1 MIEQLIRQYFL
12 KNYKISEIRD
22 LLLTRNE
29 IIISISTIKRILSS
43 LGLKRKNVP
52 ESSMQDIVSAI
63 IKEIYSCGYNLGYR
77 SLWKKLK
84 LEYNLTVK
92 RDTVY
97 NLLKVIDPDGLA
109 NRFGNKLRRRQYIS
123 PGPNFIWHLDGYDKL
138 KQFGF
143 AIHGCIDG
151 FSRRVLWLEVGTTNN
166 DPAVTA
172 FYFLKTVKKLKFLPT
187 LIRSDKGSENGLI
200 GELQIFLQ
208 KNHTDNLAGDKSF
221 IQGKSVKNQRI
232 ESYWGRMRQH
242 TVDFYIQFF
251 KCMQEKG
258 LFDGSNLHIKCLQF
272 CFGPLIRHDLNTNR
286 KLWNEHRIRKQAV
299 RNHLAGRPNVLFH
312 LPHRYASRDYR
323 RKVNPNTV
331 EKLMNKFTKK
341 PKLFER
347 YIREL
352 SELLIS
358 KVKIPA
364 NPTDALNLYKKILQE
379 YAKFKN
385 ENQV

>member
-12 KNYKISEIRD
+12 ENHKVSEIRD

-29 IIISISTIKRILSS
+29 IKISISTIKRILSS
-43 LGLKRKNVP
+43 LGLKRKNVL
-52 ESSMQDIVSAI
+52 ESSMQDIVAAI
-63 IKEIYSCGYNLGYR
+63 IEEIHSCGYNLGYR
-77 SLWKKLK
+77 SLWRKLK
-84 LEYNLTVK
+84 LEYKLTVK

-97 NLLKVIDPDGLA
+97 NLLKIIDPDGLA

-172 FYFLKTVKKLKFLPT
+172 HYFLKTVKKLKFLPT

-200 GELQIFLQ
+200 GELQVCLR
-208 KNHTDNLAGDKSF
+208 KNHSDKLAGDKSF

-232 ESYWGRMRQH
+232 ESYWGRMRQQ

-258 LFDGSNLHIKCLQF
+258 LFNGSNLHTKCLQF

-312 LPHRYASRDYR
+312 LPHRYASRDYKR
-323 RKVNPNTV
+323 NVNPNTV

-341 PKLFER
+341 PKLFEP
-347 YIREL
+347 YIKEL

-358 KVKIPA
+358 NVEIPA

-379 YAKFKN
+379 YTIFKN
-385 ENQV
+385 QN

>member
-12 KNYKISEIRD
+12 ENHKVSEIRD

-29 IIISISTIKRILSS
+29 IKISISTIKRILSS
-43 LGLKRKNVP
+43 LGLKRKNVL
-52 ESSMQDIVSAI
+52 ESSMQDIVAAI
-63 IKEIYSCGYNLGYR
+63 IEEIHSCGYNLGYR
-77 SLWKKLK
+77 SLWRKLK
-84 LEYNLTVK
+84 LEYKLTVK

-97 NLLKVIDPDGLA
+97 NLLKIIDPDGLA

-166 DPAVTA
+166 DLAVTA
-172 FYFLKTVKKLKFLPT
+172 HYFLKTVKKLKLLPT
-187 LIRSDKGSENGLI
+187 LIRYDK
-200 GELQIFLQ
+200 
-208 KNHTDNLAGDKSF
+208 GDKSF
-221 IQGKSVKNQRI
+221 IQGKSVKNQQI

-258 LFDGSNLHIKCLQF
+258 LFDGSNLHTKCLQF

-323 RKVNPNTV
+323 RNVNPNTV

-341 PKLFER
+341 PKLFEP
-347 YIREL
+347 YIKEL

-358 KVKIPA
+358 NVEIPA
-364 NPTDALNLYKKILQE
+364 NPTDASNLYKKILQE
-379 YAKFKN
+379 YKIF
-385 ENQV
+385 ENQN

>member
-92 RDTVY
+92 RDT
-97 NLLKVIDPDGLA
+97 
-109 NRFGNKLRRRQYIS
+109 
-123 PGPNFIWHLDGYDKL
+123 
-138 KQFGF
+138 
-143 AIHGCIDG
+143 
-151 FSRRVLWLEVGTTNN
+151 
-166 DPAVTA
+166 
-172 FYFLKTVKKLKFLPT
+172 
-187 LIRSDKGSENGLI
+187 
-200 GELQIFLQ
+200 
-208 KNHTDNLAGDKSF
+208 
-221 IQGKSVKNQRI
+221 SVKNQRI

-347 YIREL
+347 SLQMKRL
-352 SELLIS
+352 S
-358 KVKIPA
+358 KKQ
-364 NPTDALNLYKKILQE
+364 LY
-379 YAKFKN
+379 
-385 ENQV
+385 